1 MRAYADE
8 TAVLV
13 IDYQEKLVPVMDER
27 LEFVHKSEILIRG
40 LVELGIPVI
49 VTQQY
54 TKGLG
59 ITVPQLRNIEGMPD
73 AFDKITFSCLKDDAI
88 AEALERLN
96 VKNVIVCGCEAHIC
110 VLQTIIDLI
119 SEEYNVYMVADCV
132 ASRKQADKQVA
143 ITRASQEGAYIT
155 TCEAIL
161 FELLERAGSET
172 FKVISRLIK

>member
-1 MRAYADE
+1 MRIYSDE

-13 IDYQEKLVPVMDER
+13 IDYQEKLVPAMENK
-27 LEFVHKSEILIRG
+27 LEFVHKSEILLKG
-40 LVELGIPVI
+40 LIQLGVPVI

-54 TKGLG
+54 TRGLG
-59 ITVPQLRNIEGMPD
+59 ETVPELKSIDGMPD
-73 AFDKITFSCLKDDAI
+73 AFDKITFSCIKDDAI

-119 SEEYNVYMVADCV
+119 AEEYNVYMVTDCV
-132 ASRKQADKQVA
+132 ASRKCFDKEGAV
-143 ITRASQEGAYIT
+143 TRATQEGAYIT

-161 FELLERAGSET
+161 FELLERAGSDT
-172 FKVISRLIK
+172 FKVISKLIK

>member
-13 IDYQEKLVPVMDER
+13 IDYQEKLVPAMNDKF
-27 LEFVHKSEILIRG
+27 EFVRKSEILLKG
-40 LVELGIPVI
+40 LVELGVPII

-59 ITVPQLRNIEGMPD
+59 ITIPEIRCIDGMPD
-73 AFDKITFSCLKDDAI
+73 GFDKITFSCLKDDSI

-110 VLQTIIDLI
+110 VLQTVIDLI
-119 SEEYNVYMVADCV
+119 AEEYNVYMVTDCV
-132 ASRKQADKQVA
+132 ASRKAEDKEVA
-143 ITRASQEGAYIT
+143 VTRAIKEGAYIT

-161 FELLERAGSET
+161 FELLERAGSDT
-172 FKVISRLIK
+172 FKNISRLIK

>member
-13 IDYQEKLVPVMDER
+13 IDYQEKLVPAMNNK
-27 LEFVHKSEILIRG
+27 LHFLHKSAILLKG
-40 LVELGIPVI
+40 LVQLGVPMI

-59 ITVPQLRNIEGMPD
+59 ETVAELRSIEGVPD
-73 AFDKITFSCLKDDAI
+73 AFDKITFSCLKDDSI

-110 VLQTIIDLI
+110 VLQTVVDLLA
-119 SEEYNVYMVADCV
+119 EEYNVYMVTDCI
-132 ASRKQADKQVA
+132 ASRADEDKVMA
-143 ITRASQEGAYIT
+143 IDRAKQEGAYIT